1 MGGRMSI
8 RDLDDR
14 RRDEAYARAEW
25 RREVARSWAEE
36 EEHHRILNDSL
47 TLHRPLHHA
56 SVATDELARLED
68 GAAALVREREWDRL
82 LECGE

>member
-1 MGGRMSI
+1 MSI

-25 RREVARSWAEE
+25 RREAARSWAEE

-56 SVATDELARLED
+56 SVATDELDRIHDEGVAVWLQQR
-68 GAAALVREREWDRL
+68 WDRL
-82 LECGE
+82 HD